1 VSWTLYPLGL
11 LNDSLGPPL
20 AASDGNIWVASIG
33 APGGGPYT
41 VDFALQTPGGGAPT
55 KFSAGLTGNIIENCS
70 NLVTDGTYVAVALSN
85 SYPRSGAL
93 VIDIATHAETGG
105 SDTTTSFYGT
115 IGAVAVGSTIYA
127 FGGNT
132 NYPESWQW
140 PMPAAT
146 LANLNTYTNGAPALG
161 CPCEDGTNFWAPQ
174 MGTTTLYEVPI
185 ATFGANTFTP
195 RTMAGAALTGGP
207 QTGFDGRFFYLACA
221 AGGVIIFDT
230 ANPTS
235 PGVVVNAATSVV
247 NCYYSANLN
256 KVVLDDTAG
265 NIYTMAPGAGGGAL
279 TNIGNANTITGEAVT
294 NEGFGDGPHAQ
305 LWASAHNPASTHNY
319 LYSFPGVTGQPIRL
333 LV

>member
-1 VSWTLYPLGL
+1 MSWTLYPLGT
-11 LNDSLGPPL
+11 LNASLGPPL

-55 KFSAGLTGNIIENCS
+55 TLSAGLTGNAIDNCS
-70 NLVTDGTYVAVALSN
+70 NLVTDGTFVAVALSN
-85 SYPRSGAL
+85 GYPRSGAL
-93 VIDIATHAETGG
+93 IIDIATHAEVGG
-105 SDTTTSFYGT
+105 SDTTTGFYGT
-115 IGAVAVGSTIYA
+115 LGAVVVGSTIYA
-127 FGGNT
+127 FGGNM

-140 PMPAAT
+140 NSAT
-146 LANLNTYTNGAPALG
+146 GALVNLNTYTNGAPALG

-174 MGTTTLYEVPI
+174 EGTTTLYEVPI

-195 RTMAGAALTGGP
+195 RTMAGAALTGAP
-207 QTGFDGRFFYLACA
+207 QTGFDGRFMYLSCN

-235 PGVVVNAATSVV
+235 PGVVVHAGTNFV
-247 NCYYSANLN
+247 NCYYSANLS

-265 NIYTMAPGAGGGAL
+265 NIYTMPAGAAGGAL
-279 TNIGNANTITGEAVT
+279 ANIGNASTIAGEAVT
-294 NEGFGDGPHAQ
+294 NEGFGDGPAGQ
-305 LWASAHNPASTHNY
+305 LWASAKNAASTHNY
-319 LYSFPGVTGQPIRL
+319 LYSYPGATGQPIRL